1 MPRITLEPRKTTR
14 VPFLTG
20 KAKMKTEHKLH
31 ISYYGEDVLQSMDR
45 SAQIR
50 YTFTGLTSGKPI
62 PGSQLIIKEKGLPQT
77 IARAEP
83 SAIPDKFHSIW
94 VEDPL
99 VEISDRVA
107 KVEQTKFEEKKLSN
121 RLIERVREEAVTR
134 NIRVQNKT
142 GKAVH
147 IRLEIE
153 DSPANGL
160 VFKNA
165 EPAPNASRP
174 PEQIWELNIAKEA
187 DVSVSMK
194 LNLKRTERIELPSDR
209 TLRAVM
215 SPSAAMPMEY
225 AQKNDDLDEQ
235 EFEDEK
241 DQDDNNPPPQANQQA
256 FQQQTKG

>member
-1 MPRITLEPRKTTR
+1 MPKITLEPRKTTR

-31 ISYYGEDVLQSMDR
+31 IAYYGEDVLQSMDR

-62 PGSQLIIKEKGLPQT
+62 PGSQLIIKERGLPQT

-83 SAIPDKFHSIW
+83 SAIPDKFHSVW

-134 NIRVQNKT
+134 TIRVMNKT

-160 VFKNA
+160 IFKNA
-165 EPAPNASRP
+165 DPAPATSRP

-187 DVSVSMK
+187 DTTVSMK
-194 LNLKRTERIELPSDR
+194 FNLKRTERIELPSDR

-215 SPSAAMPMEY
+215 SPAAAMPMEY
-225 AQKNDDLDEQ
+225 AQKGNELDQE
-235 EFEDEK
+235 EFEDE
-241 DQDDNNPPPQANQQA
+241 QDDDNKDDNPPPNQQA
-256 FQQQTKG
+256 FPPQGKG